1 MKSWIIL
8 GAFLAALAVIFG
20 AFGAHGLK
28 NKVSPDDL
36 IIFETGIKYH
46 MYHALGLIL
55 IGILGFHYNS
65 DIIQLPAVL
74 ISIGLLIFSGSLYI
88 LVLSGL
94 RWLGAITPIGG
105 VLLIAGWLMLALK
118 IRSASGIYDNN

>member
-8 GAFLAALAVIFG
+8 GSFLAALVVIFG
-20 AFGAHGLK
+20 AFGAHGFK
-28 NKVSPDDL
+28 NKVSPVDL
-36 IIFETGIKYH
+36 IIFETGFIYH

-105 VLLIAGWLMLALK
+105 VLLIAGWFMLALK
-118 IRSASGIYDNN
+118 IRSA

>member
-36 IIFETGIKYH
+36 IIFETGVKYH

-55 IGILGFHYNS
+55 IGILGFYYNS
-65 DIIQLPAVL
+65 DIIQIPAVL

-118 IRSASGIYDNN
+118 IRSA